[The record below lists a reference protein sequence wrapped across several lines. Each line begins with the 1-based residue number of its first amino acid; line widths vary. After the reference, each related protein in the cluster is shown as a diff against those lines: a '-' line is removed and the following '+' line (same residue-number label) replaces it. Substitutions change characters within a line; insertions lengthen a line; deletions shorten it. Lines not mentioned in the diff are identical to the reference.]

1 MGYSS
6 FKWIVVNADE
16 SVRVVNAE
24 TIYDL
29 ADEDVVDPQP
39 IAIIRAGV
47 AGWADALTSY
57 SVEDEK

>member
-1 MGYSS
+1 MGYSN

-39 IAIIRAGV
+39 IAIIRAGF

-57 SVEDEK
+57 SVEDE

>member
-29 ADEDVVDPQP
+29 INEDVIDPQP
-39 IAIIRAGV
+39 IAIIRTGV
-47 AGWADALTSY
+47 VGWADALTSY
-57 SVEDEK
+57 FVEDE